1 MTRRTL
7 YPGPKVLRGAILA
20 DDHLRGKQPLR
31 TDYSEF
37 ESPTIMRRW
46 VEKARA
52 SRRKA

>member
-1 MTRRTL
+1 MIGRTL
-7 YPGPKVLRGAILA
+7 SQVPKLRGAILLE
-20 DDHLRGKQPLR
+20 DHLRGKRALR

-46 VEKARA
+46 VERARS